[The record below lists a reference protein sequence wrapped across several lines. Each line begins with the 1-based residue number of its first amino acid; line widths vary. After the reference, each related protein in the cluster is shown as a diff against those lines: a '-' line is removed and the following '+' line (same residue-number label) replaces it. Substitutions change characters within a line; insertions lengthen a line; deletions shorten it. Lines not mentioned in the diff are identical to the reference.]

1 MTKKA
6 LPGTN
11 DKVIKWL
18 ALYSAAAA
26 ALFFMLMLIYS
37 GFKFSAP
44 LDDAFIYMQY
54 AKNLAKGRFFEYVLG
69 EGYSSGATSFLY
81 AFLLAPFA
89 VLLKGGALVVVT
101 YVIGGIC
108 LFFSGYYIYKLTR
121 LLVNEVKFAVFA
133 AALFVTNGNILWGYF
148 SGMEI
153 CIFSALIISSLYYL
167 ASGAPKAK
175 QLVPLCLLSI
185 VRPEGFILVIML
197 VTLKAA
203 AGVFNKKEAFAPY
216 LIAVIPGAL
225 YFFINYIFTGDFMP
239 NTMRAKSDFSQY
251 YFHVTEVLKQGLG
264 KYLAYLRDVF
274 NGRDEHYFFRYSLF
288 LFVIGVF
295 PGLVREVKRKEAGP
309 FVTAFFWFF
318 AGILSTVFSSFFTV
332 HNYRY
337 AMPFAVLFTPFLA
350 YGLSALFGAGRKK
363 VPDTVKYTVMSVFI
377 VFNFFT
383 MAANAVNFGR
393 DCRDIYNQS
402 IRAGKWIKENLPV
415 SARVAINDVGAITYF
430 SDAKVFDLV
439 GLVTNNQARIFRN
452 GKPAVYEE
460 IEHVRPDYFMLHL
473 GWFNYEGFSFFGLSD
488 RRLVDF
494 HIKREPAYYV
504 VGSPEVCV
512 PPLEKYYNSGNNM
525 AFDHSEGGRFGPVDR
540 LDTGDIRSEEKHN
553 YSIWSKMPPN
563 VPGTLLKEEV
573 SGPGNIV
580 IIDAGRITGGGEE
593 FTAGPLKPGREV
605 KIVRRAHNQP
615 GFSQEVFVN
624 GRKAGTWSGEGGQGF
639 TENSFVIGS
648 GMIKGGK
655 ITVSIEEKSPNRYD
669 SFHYWVLQ
677 KKSAGGYEPQ
687 KEDK

>member
-6 LPGTN
+6 LPDTSN
-11 DKVIKWL
+11 KVTKWL
-18 ALYSAAAA
+18 AIYSAAAA
-26 ALFFMLMLIYS
+26 ALFFILMLIYS

-54 AKNLAKGRFFEYVLG
+54 AKNLAKGGFFEYVLG

-89 VLLKGGALVVVT
+89 VLLKGGALVIIT
-101 YVIGGIC
+101 YVIGGVC

-121 LLVNEVKFAVFA
+121 LLVTEAKFAVFA

-167 ASGAPKAK
+167 AFGAPMVK

-185 VRPEGFILVIML
+185 VRPEGFILVVML
-197 VTLKAA
+197 VTIKAA
-203 AGVFNKKEAFAPY
+203 ARLFNKKEAFAPY
-216 LIAVIPGAL
+216 LTALIPGAA

-251 YFHVTEVLKQGLG
+251 YFHVTEVLKQGAG

-274 NGRDEHYFFRYSLF
+274 NGRDEHYFPAYSLL
-288 LFVIGVF
+288 LFVTGLF
-295 PGLVREVKRKEAGP
+295 PGLVREVKRKKAGP
-309 FVTAFFWFF
+309 FMTAFFWFF

-337 AMPFAVLFTPFLA
+337 AMPFVVLFAPFLA
-350 YGLSALFGAGRKK
+350 CGLSVLFGAGRKK
-363 VPDTVKYTVMSVFI
+363 VSGNVKYTVMSVFI
-377 VFNFFT
+377 IFNFFT
-383 MAANAVNFGR
+383 ITANAVNFGR
-393 DCRDIYNQS
+393 DCRDIHNQS
-402 IRAGKWIKENLPV
+402 IQAGKWIKANLPA

-460 IEHVRPDYFMLHL
+460 VERVKPDYFMIHL
-473 GWFNYEGFSFFGLSD
+473 GWFNYEGYSFFGLSD
-488 RRLVDF
+488 RRIVDF

-512 PPLEKYYNSGNNM
+512 PPIEKYFGSGDRM
-525 AFDHSEGGRFGPVDR
+525 VFDHSEGGRFAPVDR
-540 LDTGDIRSEEKHN
+540 LDTADLRSEEKHN
-553 YSIWSKMPPN
+553 YSIWSKRPPN
-563 VPGTLLKEEV
+563 VPGTLLKEEI
-573 SGPGNIV
+573 SGPENIV
-580 IIDAGRITGGGEE
+580 VIDAGRITGGGEE
-593 FTAGPLKPGREV
+593 FSVGPLKPGKKV

-615 GFSQEVFVN
+615 VFSQEVFVN
-624 GRKAGTWSGEGGQGF
+624 GKKAGTWTGERGKGF
-639 TENSFVIGS
+639 TENSYIIDG
-648 GMIKGGK
+648 GMVKGGK
-655 ITVSIEEKSPNRYD
+655 ITVSIEEKSPNRYN
-669 SFHYWVLQ
+669 SFHYWALQ
-677 KKSAGGYEPQ
+677 EKGGVGNEPQ
-687 KEDK
+687 KED